1 MKSMS
6 ESYKAA
12 GVDITAGYKA
22 VELMKQHIA
31 KTMTAGALSDIGG
44 FGGLFEL
51 DITGMERPVLVSGTD
66 GVGTKLKLA
75 FIMDKHDTIGIDCV
89 AMCVNDIICCGAK
102 PLFFLDYIAC
112 GKNVPEKIAEIV
124 KGVAEGCVQSGAA
137 LIGGET
143 AEMPGFYGIDEY
155 DLAGFSVGVVDR
167 KKVFDNTQIK
177 EAHPNTALLDV
188 EGVDGKTI
196 VVQASSLGGGRIMLN
211 ELDEITVNCT
221 GACPT
226 LIIRNEDSPGQV
238 AEVTSVLYGKKVNIA
253 TLQLHRDKRGG
264 YAVMVIETDQPVEPD
279 TIRDLERLNGI
290 SKVTYIETEGV

>member
-1 MKSMS
+1 MNIF
-6 ESYKAA
+6 
-12 GVDITAGYKA
+12 DILGP
-22 VELMKQHIA
+22 VMVGPSSSH
-31 KTMTAGALSDIGG
+31 TAGAARIGYITRKLLGSRPKKARIGLSGS
-44 FGGLFEL
+44 FAA
-51 DITGMERPVLVSGTD
+51 TGRGHGTD
-66 GVGTKLKLA
+66 RAL
-75 FIMDKHDTIGIDCV
+75 V
-89 AMCVNDIICCGAK
+89 AGLLGMK
-102 PLFFLDYIAC
+102 PDDMRI
-112 GKNVPEKIAEIV
+112 PD
-124 KGVAEGCVQSGAA
+124 S
-137 LIGGET
+137 
-143 AEMPGFYGIDEY
+143 
-155 DLAGFSVGVVDR
+155 FSVAKQEGLE
-167 KKVFDNTQIK
+167 FEIYNTQIK

-226 LIIRNEDSPGQV
+226 LIIRNEDSPGQA

>member
-1 MKSMS
+1 MNIF
-6 ESYKAA
+6 
-12 GVDITAGYKA
+12 DILGP
-22 VELMKQHIA
+22 VMVGPSSSH
-31 KTMTAGALSDIGG
+31 TAGAARIGYITRKLLGSRPKKARIGLSGS
-44 FGGLFEL
+44 FAA
-51 DITGMERPVLVSGTD
+51 TGRGHGTD
-66 GVGTKLKLA
+66 RAL
-75 FIMDKHDTIGIDCV
+75 V
-89 AMCVNDIICCGAK
+89 AGLLGMK
-102 PLFFLDYIAC
+102 PDDMRI
-112 GKNVPEKIAEIV
+112 PD
-124 KGVAEGCVQSGAA
+124 S
-137 LIGGET
+137 
-143 AEMPGFYGIDEY
+143 
-155 DLAGFSVGVVDR
+155 FSVAKQEGLE
-167 KKVFDNTQIK
+167 FEIYNTQIK

-238 AEVTSVLYGKKVNIA
+238 AEGTSVLYGKKVNIA

>member
-1 MKSMS
+1 MNIF
-6 ESYKAA
+6 
-12 GVDITAGYKA
+12 DILGP
-22 VELMKQHIA
+22 VMVGPSSSH
-31 KTMTAGALSDIGG
+31 TAGAARIGYITRKLLGSRPKKARIGLSGS
-44 FGGLFEL
+44 FAA
-51 DITGMERPVLVSGTD
+51 TGRGHGTD
-66 GVGTKLKLA
+66 RAL
-75 FIMDKHDTIGIDCV
+75 V
-89 AMCVNDIICCGAK
+89 AGLLGMK
-102 PLFFLDYIAC
+102 PDDMRI
-112 GKNVPEKIAEIV
+112 PD
-124 KGVAEGCVQSGAA
+124 S
-137 LIGGET
+137 
-143 AEMPGFYGIDEY
+143 
-155 DLAGFSVGVVDR
+155 FSVAKQEGLE
-167 KKVFDNTQIK
+167 FEIYNTQIK

-226 LIIRNEDSPGQV
+226 LIIRNEDSQGQV

>member
-1 MKSMS
+1 MNIF
-6 ESYKAA
+6 
-12 GVDITAGYKA
+12 DILGP
-22 VELMKQHIA
+22 VMVGPSSSH
-31 KTMTAGALSDIGG
+31 TAGAARIGYITRKLLGSRPKKARIGLSGS
-44 FGGLFEL
+44 FAA
-51 DITGMERPVLVSGTD
+51 TGRGHGTD
-66 GVGTKLKLA
+66 RAL
-75 FIMDKHDTIGIDCV
+75 V
-89 AMCVNDIICCGAK
+89 AGLLGMK
-102 PLFFLDYIAC
+102 PDDMRI
-112 GKNVPEKIAEIV
+112 PD
-124 KGVAEGCVQSGAA
+124 S
-137 LIGGET
+137 
-143 AEMPGFYGIDEY
+143 
-155 DLAGFSVGVVDR
+155 FSVAKQEGLE
-167 KKVFDNTQIK
+167 FEIYNTQIK

-238 AEVTSVLYGKKVNIA
+238 AEVTSVLHGKKVNIA